1 MASSGS
7 GYDLNPSTFSP
18 DGRIFQVEYASKAV
32 DNAGTA
38 LGVQCSDGIVVCV
51 EKPKPTATSKMLVQ
65 HSMTSKRVHPVSQHC
80 GLAFTGL
87 ASDARQLV
95 NRAKEEAASYKD
107 TYGSEIPPKI
117 LADRMSAYVHYFTL
131 HGALRPFGSTALIAG
146 YDVDLKEHALYMV
159 EPSGVAYQYHGCAAG
174 KGRQSCKTELE
185 KVLLSSAGGLGTQ
198 TITVTSQEAV
208 KQLARMIQLLQQD
221 GNGTG
226 NKDVELEMG
235 WVSAES
241 GWSFVRVDNALV
253 DEALVWAKAD
263 IEAAE
268 EEEDDDDN
276 DDEMEE

>member
-38 LGVQCSDGIVVCV
+38 LGIQCSDGIVVCV
-51 EKPKPTATSKMLVQ
+51 EKPKPTAISKMLVQ

-95 NRAKEEAASYKD
+95 NRAKEEAANYKD

-131 HGALRPFGSTALIAG
+131 HGSLRPFGATTLIAG

-185 KVLLSSAGGLGTQ
+185 KVLLSSQ
-198 TITVTSQEAV
+198 TSLESTTVSVTSQEAV
-208 KQLARMIQLLQQD
+208 KQLARMIQLLQED
-221 GNGTG
+221 SN

-235 WVSAES
+235 WVCAES
-241 GWSFVRVDNALV
+241 GWNFARVGTTIV

-268 EEEDDDDN
+268 EEDDDEDDEN
-276 DDEMEE
+276 DMEE